1 MVPISAVAIVKPCAK
16 ELQRYRKL
24 LGAEKIALSKNEYR
38 ILLCLMDRLFG
49 TGDHGRVEAEQ
60 KAAERSDEGDIKHEA
75 FNGCFHIRSD

>member
-1 MVPISAVAIVKPCAK
+1 MAKHFQLIADDGADKRRGDREAVREVR
-16 ELQRYRKL
+16 E
-24 LGAEKIALSKNEYR
+24 R
-38 ILLCLMDRLFG
+38 IDPLDRLFG